1 MALLVFVFGAGVA
14 GHDAFAP
21 CKQHGQQR
29 WALARLVARG
39 VCAAGAEDYLRLRQS
54 SLSTGSDFLDLVTFY
69 DDRGHKQKGLEV
81 AERGLTVGIGRLKE
95 LRDFVAEHAKN
106 TGNRERYLAL
116 QFDQSIE
123 PLCLDSYLTFYE

>member
-39 VCAAGAEDYLRLRQS
+39 VCAAGVRI
-54 SLSTGSDFLDLVTFY
+54 SLNVTGDF
-69 DDRGHKQKGLEV
+69 KK
-81 AERGLTVGIGRLKE
+81 A
-95 LRDFVAEHAKN
+95 
-106 TGNRERYLAL
+106 
-116 QFDQSIE
+116 
-123 PLCLDSYLTFYE
+123 